1 MTSTI
6 PDFETE
12 LTEIRKV
19 STSGFY
25 LVFGFSMSGTE
36 MVHSEFDERWTTRY
50 QQSSYFA
57 VDPVFMWAISRTGCI
72 RWSEINLPDVKGI
85 LTEAKPFGM
94 VYGAIFAQELE
105 GNRSFLS
112 IARDDR
118 ELTDDEMHQMN
129 ANLMKWAAMIGP
141 RVALSAGELD
151 VLLALRD
158 GLGQRDIAQ
167 FLSIAESTVKQRAI
181 SACAKLGAKTRAQAV
196 GIAVKRNYI

>member
-12 LTEIRKV
+12 LAEIREI
-19 STSGFY
+19 STAGFY

-50 QQSSYFA
+50 QQRSYFA
-57 VDPVFMWAISRTGCI
+57 VDPVFMWAISSTGHS
-72 RWSEINLPDVKGI
+72 RWSEVNLPDVKGI
-85 LTEAKPFGM
+85 LTEAKPYGM
-94 VYGAIFAQELE
+94 AYGTIFSQVLE

-118 ELTDDEMHQMN
+118 ELTDDEIQDMN
-129 ANLMKWAAMIGP
+129 VKFTKWAAVMCP
-141 RVALSAGELD
+141 RVALSVGELD

-158 GLGQRDIAQ
+158 GLGQRDIAKL
-167 FLSIAESTVKQRAI
+167 LSIAESTVKQRAN

-196 GIAVKRNYI
+196 GIAVKSNYI